1 MIVLFVLAVE
11 IFGLGPALEYR
22 RALLAS
28 EPWRLLTAH
37 FAHLSLTH
45 ALLNSIALMLL
56 GRLFES
62 RLRTTEWWILLFGAP
77 LVISLTFWAAL
88 PGLGWYRGLS
98 GTLHAIFFTGCVVWI
113 GATRG
118 RARLLPVAAL
128 AAGVIKVLV
137 EQPWQAE
144 FPFRDWLGAAVVP
157 QAHLI
162 GALVGVAAGALFH
175 ARRFRRHVAADE

>member
-1 MIVLFVLAVE
+1 MRLTPSIGLPMIVLFVLAVE

-37 FAHLSLTH
+37 FPHLSLTH

-77 LVISLTFWAAL
+77 L
-88 PGLGWYRGLS
+88 
-98 GTLHAIFFTGCVVWI
+98 
-113 GATRG
+113 
-118 RARLLPVAAL
+118 
-128 AAGVIKVLV
+128 
-137 EQPWQAE
+137 
-144 FPFRDWLGAAVVP
+144 
-157 QAHLI
+157 
-162 GALVGVAAGALFH
+162 
-175 ARRFRRHVAADE
+175 